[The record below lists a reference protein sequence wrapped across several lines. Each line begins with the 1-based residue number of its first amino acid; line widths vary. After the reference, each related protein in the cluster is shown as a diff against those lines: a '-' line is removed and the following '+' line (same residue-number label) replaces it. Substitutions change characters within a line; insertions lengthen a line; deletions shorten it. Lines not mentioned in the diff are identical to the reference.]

1 MKKRLAILAFSLA
14 AAVVFADVPNA
25 CEILKVEDI
34 NSIAGGSVEKVQVQK
49 AGNPSVCG
57 FMDSRKA
64 AILVLSIREVQ
75 YAAETELQVERENLE
90 KIYKSRVKW
99 LTGTV
104 GENGF
109 WMPVNK
115 QLVFLRKKKIVS
127 VTFSRTQNQNEVD
140 TAQIAR
146 LVDARL

>member
-1 MKKRLAILAFSLA
+1 MTTRLAILAFAFAIPA
-14 AAVVFADVPNA
+14 AYAEVPNA
-25 CEILKVEDI
+25 CEVLKVEDI
-34 NSIAGGSVEKVQVQK
+34 NSIAGNTVDKVQLQK
-49 AGNPSVCG
+49 TGNPSVCA
-57 FMDSRKA
+57 FTDSRRS

-75 YAAETELQVERENLE
+75 YAAEQELQLERENLE

-99 LTGTV
+99 LTAV

-115 QLVFLRKKKIVS
+115 QLVFRKGKRIVS
-127 VTFSRTQNQNEVD
+127 VTFSRVANQNEVD

-146 LVDARL
+146 MVEARL